1 MDEKRRRGRPPTFSA
16 ADRQQL
22 AELIRQHGIQGTLH
36 ATEIRI
42 SPHTLSKIAREFGI
56 VLQPGRRSQRAA

>member
-36 ATEIRI
+36 ASNVRI
-42 SPHTLSKIAREFGI
+42 SPQTLSKIAREIGI
-56 VLQPGRRSQRAA
+56 ALRPGRRSQRAA